1 MKKVLRYPWVIIG
14 VILVITVFFGTQLP
28 NLKINNEVDIF
39 LPDDHPSIVAKN
51 KMEEEY
57 GSSEIIAVAINFK
70 KDNILTIENMNMIR
84 NITKEIEDL
93 KNVDE
98 VTSLT
103 NSDYIDGTSEGMQ
116 VGEIVKEEPKTEKD
130 LLAIKEKLLSWG
142 AMYKGNLYSED
153 FKASQMMVKMDQGIT
168 IENKEEIYFK
178 IKDVLKKYENEN
190 REFYIAG
197 MPAVTVLLG
206 RSMEGDLK
214 MLIPFVLLVVII
226 SLYLSFK
233 NLGGVV
239 LPMVTVLVS
248 TVWALGLMAM
258 LGINLTIVST
268 VIPVLLVAVGSA
280 YGIHIISHY
289 YDDIKKEKGEIT
301 EERHRE
307 IVINTVKK
315 VGKAVILAGITT
327 IAGFG
332 SLATS
337 EIIPIKNFGIFTAIG
352 VGTALIVAVTLIPS
366 ILLLRHK
373 KMKVKTEEVK
383 EDGMTKLLIC
393 LYHYFSKKT
402 VRIILLTITVLLI
415 SIIGMKK
422 IVIDSIMVEMFK
434 DTTEIRIADKFA
446 NETFNGTNVLGV
458 MVEGKGKGSLTNP
471 EILKSM
477 DDLGKHLV
485 ENFDEIKKVTS
496 FADFIKRMNKVMN
509 YPQEEEVVDEN
520 TYVVANETE
529 ETSSFGEEESDF
541 GEETSSFGEEESSF
555 GEETSSFGEEESDFG
570 EETSSFGEE
579 EVIEEKVV
587 EIEKKAPSN
596 KKISEKEMLI
606 LLNQAIVNASKLNLT
621 GEELVNSINKEL
633 NYKGE
638 AYNEIPYDISKYP
651 ATQKSELKNLIS
663 QYLLLYSGSLDSFI
677 NDQLEPSK
685 TRMMVQ
691 LTTSSNIVTQR
702 LENEIKKYAKDNFP
716 KEYIVKVAGSADMA
730 LAVNNLIVSS
740 QIKSV
745 IASLIIV
752 FLIVALSYKSIIA
765 GIYGIIPLIISLL
778 VNFGLMGYMG
788 IRLDIGTAMV
798 ASIAIGIGV
807 DYTIHFLSTYYH
819 ERKETDN
826 LEIVTKNT
834 LITSG
839 KAIVFN
845 AVSVA
850 IGFAVLLF
858 SNFNPIVNLGLLV
871 SITMVT
877 SSLASM
883 TVLPV
888 LLNLFKPKFI
898 SK

>member
-509 YPQEEEVVDEN
+509 YPQEEEVIDEN
-520 TYVVANETE
+520 IYVMANEIE
-529 ETSSFGEEESDF
+529 G
-541 GEETSSFGEEESSF
+541 TSSFGEEESS
-555 GEETSSFGEEESDFG
+555 FG

>member
-1 MKKVLRYPWVIIG
+1 MKKVLRYPWIIIG
-14 VILVITVFFGTQLP
+14 MILVITVFFGTQVPKLR
-28 NLKINNEVDIF
+28 INNEVDIF

-57 GSSEIIAVAINFK
+57 GSSEIIAVAINVK
-70 KDNILTIENMNMIR
+70 KDNILTIKNIKMIKD
-84 NITKEIEDL
+84 ITKEIEDL

-103 NSDYIDGTSEGMQ
+103 NSDYIDGTAEGMQ
-116 VGEIVKEEPKTEKD
+116 VGEIVKEEPKTESD
-130 LLAIKEKLLSWG
+130 LLEIKEKLLSWN
-142 AMYKGNLYSED
+142 AMYEGNLYSED
-153 FKASQMMVKMDQGIT
+153 FKATQMMIKMDQGIS
-168 IENKEEIYFK
+168 IEAKEKIYFQ
-178 IKDVLKKYENEN
+178 IKDIIKKYENEN

-197 MPAVTVLLG
+197 MPAVTVLMG
-206 RSMEGDLK
+206 NSMQSDLK
-214 MLIPFVLLVVII
+214 TLIPFVLLVVLI
-226 SLYLSFK
+226 SLYLSFR
-233 NLGGVV
+233 NLGGVI
-239 LPMVTVLVS
+239 LPTITVLVS
-248 TVWALGLMAM
+248 TIWALGLMAM
-258 LGINLTIVST
+258 LGINLTLVST

-289 YDDIKKEKGEIT
+289 YDDIKKEKGEIS

-307 IVINTVKK
+307 IVIHTVKK
-315 VGKAVILAGITT
+315 VGKAVILAGLTT

-337 EIIPIKNFGIFTAIG
+337 EIIPIKNFGIFTAVG
-352 VGTALIVAVTLIPS
+352 VATALIVAVTLIPS

-373 KMKVKTEEVK
+373 KMKINTEELK
-383 EDGMTKLLIC
+383 EDGMTKVLVF

-402 VRIILLTITVLLI
+402 VRIIVLTITILVI

-446 NETFNGTNVLGV
+446 NKTFNGTNVLGV
-458 MVEGKGKGSLTNP
+458 MIEGEGKGSLTNP

-485 ENFDEIKKVTS
+485 DNFDEIKKVTS

-509 YPQEEEVVDEN
+509 YPQEELAIDEN
-520 TYVVANETE
+520 VGIESDEV
-529 ETSSFGEEESDF
+529 EESSF

-555 GEETSSFGEEESDFG
+555 GEETSSFGEEESSFG

-579 EVIEEKVV
+579 EAVEQKV
-587 EIEKKAPSN
+587 E
-596 KKISEKEMLI
+596 KISEKEMLVM
-606 LLNQAIVNASKLNLT
+606 LNKAIINASKLNLT
-621 GEELVNSINKEL
+621 GEELVNAINKEL

-638 AYNEIPYDISKYP
+638 AYNEIPYDVSKYP
-651 ATQKSELKNLIS
+651 ASQKSELKNLIS

-691 LTTSSNIVTQR
+691 LTTSSNIVTKR
-702 LENEIKKYAKDNFP
+702 LEDEIKKYVKDNFP
-716 KEYIVKVAGSADMA
+716 KGYTVKVAGSADMA

-752 FLIVALSYKSIIA
+752 FLIVGLSYKSIIA
-765 GIYGIIPLIISLL
+765 GIYGIIPLVISLL

-788 IRLDIGTAMV
+788 IRLDVGTAMV

-807 DYTIHFLSTYYH
+807 DYTIHFLSTYNH
-819 ERKETDN
+819 ERKETDD
-826 LEIVTKNT
+826 LETVTKNT

-839 KAIVFN
+839 KAIIFN

-883 TVLPV
+883 TILPV